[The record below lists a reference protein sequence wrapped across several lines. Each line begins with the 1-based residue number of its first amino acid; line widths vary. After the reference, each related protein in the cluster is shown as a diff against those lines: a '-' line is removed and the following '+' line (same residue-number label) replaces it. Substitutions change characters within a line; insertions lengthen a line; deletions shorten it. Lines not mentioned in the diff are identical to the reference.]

1 MDTKKD
7 PVIST
12 LLHAACVCVCV
23 CVCGVFQSVGN
34 IIFLDL
40 DCVNKLLQSYMNRN
54 LNILRVGA
62 KVT

>member
-12 LLHAACVCVCV
+12 LLHAACV